1 MENTF
6 IMKSEKDT
14 EKLAREFAKGLRAGD
29 VVALVGD
36 LGAGK
41 TTFTKAAAE
50 GLGVTEKLSSPTFT
64 IVCEYESGR
73 LPLYHFDVYRVN
85 DEDELFEIGFDDYLH
100 GKGVCLIEWANLVED
115 LLPENTIYVNLSYGS
130 SENERIINIKC

>member
-6 IMKSEKDT
+6 IMKSEEDT